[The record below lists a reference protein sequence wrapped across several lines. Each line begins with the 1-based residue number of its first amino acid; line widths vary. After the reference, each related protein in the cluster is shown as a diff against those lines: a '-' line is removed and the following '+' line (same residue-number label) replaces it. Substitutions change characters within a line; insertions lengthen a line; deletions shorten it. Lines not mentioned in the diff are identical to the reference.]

1 MRQPDG
7 YEREIEGKLLSDEN
21 VAIGTSASGKTLIY
35 RSSTIFERRRRI
47 MHETR
52 AMISESGYESFN
64 VRELARRAGVAQR
77 TLYNAFGSRENIII
91 SAIYQYSDDFAEH
104 THYAHVGHTLLGRLE
119 RAIKVHSRN
128 LQIRP
133 YTTAVMAIYN
143 SVSSDRSIRQAIS
156 KLSDDSLRPFAD
168 HLVARRHLAANVTPQ
183 ALCERIT
190 RFSYCTLSAWCL
202 GEIPDADM
210 VENIC
215 EAMVMV
221 VGVSTRGAVKREADD
236 WLQHIRGRSPA
247 WEKLKASS
255 STRPTPR
262 RAIASLRRV
271 RHAPSP
277 E

>member
-1 MRQPDG
+1 
-7 YEREIEGKLLSDEN
+7 LSDES
-21 VAIGTSASGKTLIY
+21 VVIGNNGSGKTLIY

-52 AMISESGYESFN
+52 SMISESGYENFN

-104 THYAHVGHTLLGRLE
+104 AHYVNLGHTLLGRLE

-143 SVSSDRSIRQAIS
+143 SASSDRSIRHAIS
-156 KLSDDSLRPFAD
+156 KMSDDSLRPFAD
-168 HLVARRHLAANVTPQ
+168 HLLARRQLAADVTPQ

-202 GEIPDADM
+202 GEIADGDM

-215 EAMVMV
+215 EAMFMV
-221 VGVSTRGAVKREADD
+221 ISVSTRGAVKREADD
-236 WLQHIRGRSPA
+236 WLEHIRGRSAA
-247 WEKLKASS
+247 WGKLRAASS
-255 STRPTPR
+255 APPTPR
-262 RAIASLRRV
+262 RAVVNLRRV
-271 RHAPSP
+271 RHGPSP

>member
-1 MRQPDG
+1 
-7 YEREIEGKLLSDEN
+7 LTDEN
-21 VAIGTSASGKTLIY
+21 VVIGNGTSGKTLIY

-104 THYAHVGHTLLGRLE
+104 THYVHLGHTLLGRLE

-143 SVSSDRSIRQAIS
+143 SASSDRTIRQAIS

-168 HLVARRHLAANVTPQ
+168 HLVARRQLAANVTPQ
-183 ALCERIT
+183 AVCERIT
-190 RFSYCTLSAWCL
+190 RFCYCSLSAWCV
-202 GEIPDADM
+202 GEIADADM
-210 VENIC
+210 VEAIC
-215 EAMVMV
+215 ETLVMAV
-221 VGVSTRGAVKREADD
+221 AVSTRGAVKREAED

-247 WEKLKASS
+247 WKALKTASS
-255 STRPTPR
+255 TPVTPR
-262 RAIASLRRV
+262 RSVANLRRV
-271 RHAPSP
+271 RHGPSP